1 VTGDSRLHF
10 AVLGAF
16 GVKRDGQEVDLGPRL
31 QRTLLAILVVE
42 AGHVV
47 PVDRLL
53 DLLWRDEPP
62 AAAIASVQAYVS
74 QLRRVLEPSR
84 APRAP
89 ARVLVTQDPGYVLRV
104 ADSQVDAFR
113 FQALARQAHDDL
125 AAGQPVAAA
134 TRLEDAFALWQGDP
148 LAEFAGESWAMPAVA
163 RLSEAHDLAAE
174 DRIDAWLAL
183 GRHAEAAAEL
193 EAMVGARPLRERR
206 WGQLIVATYRCG
218 RQADGLRAYQ
228 RCRAVLAEE
237 LGLEPGP
244 ELRRLEAAV
253 LAQDPSLDWQPDPAA
268 VTAPAPLVPAGAG
281 PVGAQPAAGVPP
293 VPSPVGRDAEL
304 AHLRDAF
311 RRTAAGHG
319 GAVVLVGE
327 PGAGKTTL
335 AEAAAQ
341 IAGGADFTCA
351 WGRCLD
357 AASTPAFWP
366 WSQVLR
372 ALPDGLRVQAA
383 RQRLDGDI
391 ADNADITSIGEDSAR
406 QFRAYQAVAAAFGE
420 AAIGAPVLAV
430 IDDLHAADDAS
441 LALLQL
447 LSGDL
452 HRLRVLL
459 LFTARDTESSRPLGQ
474 ALGELLRH
482 PGAERLAVGA
492 LDPADVAALVERL
505 TAEPPHAGVVAAL
518 MDRTGGNPFY
528 TTELVR
534 LISSEHRRQPLTVG
548 DVRAHDVPS
557 GIRDVLLRR
566 VGRLPE
572 DTRSLL
578 VVAAVAGRE
587 LQPDLLEHVT
597 GIDTEHLLLNLE
609 PAIAAGLVTTAEGGW
624 GFRFRHPLI
633 HESLYASVGRVER
646 ARLHAR
652 VAAALEQIS
661 SANAVD
667 VVQLAYHYLSAG
679 PFGDPAKA
687 VKYARAA
694 GAQAVRQGA
703 WQDAARHLEQA
714 LTAVS
719 PALPGADGIRCDV
732 LVELGHARRSGGM
745 IPEAQR
751 AFNESISLADRISD
765 EDRVLAAAVAF
776 GAPQLWGSR
785 EWGETD
791 PRLIALL
798 EGQLARIGDRDPAR
812 RVRVLAT
819 LTMELYSDETAFRGW
834 SYANEALDIA
844 RRLGDPEELGIA
856 VSAYLFSAGELTDHV
871 PQLRA
876 ILDEMLQGSEGDLT
890 PQVQAIMLARLL
902 TERIRSGELAR
913 FDAEFAHAWRLAA
926 DVLHSPEL
934 QMALRLVEACRY
946 FVAGDVDR
954 GAALMESCY
963 QAQLNLITDDREPG
977 RFLLDSCRMLLTGTL
992 ADHAEQIAAR
1002 LDRPDHPSIPH
1013 LAAPAAAL
1021 GFAQR
1026 GDLERARQ
1034 IASRWFAPPPR
1045 SFTWM
1050 QAIAYWA
1057 QVAAMLGVPDPGWL
1071 YDRLAP
1077 HAGEVAIV
1085 GMVTDGGGAVDS
1097 LLAGLAL
1104 RLGRLDEAAEHAQAG
1119 LALDTRVGSRIWIDR
1134 TTDLINR
1141 IAAARA
1147 HAVSRDQIA
1156 AAGHGETVSAAR
1168 PIRAVAGAPDPFE
1181 LSARELEV
1189 ARLVA
1194 DGLSNPAIASALFIS
1209 VPTVK
1214 THVSHILAKLGL
1226 ESRVQLAS
1234 WVAGHNAGPPAPA
1247 RG

>member
-1 VTGDSRLHF
+1 MAEMTGDSRLHF

-16 GVKRDGQEVDLGPRL
+16 RVDRDGREVDLGPRL
-31 QRTLLAILVVE
+31 QRALLAILVVE
-42 AGHVV
+42 AGHAV
-47 PVDRLL
+47 PVDRPI
-53 DLLWRDEPP
+53 DLLRRDKPP
-62 AAAIASVQAYVS
+62 AAAIASVQAYIS
-74 QLRRVLEPSR
+74 QLRRVLEPGR
-84 APRAP
+84 PARAP
-89 ARVLVTQDPGYVLRV
+89 AQVLVTQDPGYVLRA
-104 ADSQVDAFR
+104 ADDQVDALR
-113 FQALARQAHDDL
+113 FQALARHAHNDL
-125 AAGQPVAAA
+125 ADGQPAAA
-134 TRLEDAFALWQGDP
+134 AADLEAALTLWRGGP
-148 LAEFAGESWAMPAVA
+148 LPEFANEPWAVPVVA
-163 RLSEAHDLAAE
+163 RLVEAHDLAAE
-174 DRIDAWLAL
+174 DLIDAWLAL
-183 GRHAEAAAEL
+183 GRHAQAAAEL
-193 EAMVGARPLRERR
+193 EAMVEARPRRERR
-206 WGQLIVATYRCG
+206 WGQLIIATYRCG
-218 RQADGLRAYQ
+218 RQADALHAYR
-228 RCRAVLAEE
+228 RCRTVMAGE

-244 ELRRLEAAV
+244 ELRHLEAAV
-253 LAQDPSLDWQPDPAA
+253 LAHDPSLGWQPDPAV
-268 VTAPAPLVPAGAG
+268 VTAPAPPVPARAR
-281 PVGAQPAAGVPP
+281 PAGAQPAGGEPS
-293 VPSPVGRDAEL
+293 VPSLVGRDAEL
-304 AHLRDAF
+304 VHLRDMF
-311 RRTAAGHG
+311 RRAASGHG

-335 AEAAAQ
+335 AEAAAH
-341 IAGGADFTCA
+341 IADGAEFTCA

-372 ALPDGLRVQAA
+372 ALPDGPLAEAA
-383 RQRLDGDI
+383 RQRLDGEV
-391 ADNADITSIGEDSAR
+391 AGEEEESAR
-406 QFRAYQAVAAAFGE
+406 QFRAYEAVAAAFGE
-420 AAIGAPVLAV
+420 ASSGAPVLAV
-430 IDDLHAADDAS
+430 VDDLHAADDAS

-447 LSGDL
+447 LAGDV
-452 HRLRVLL
+452 HRMAVLL
-459 LFTARDTESSRPLGQ
+459 LFTVRDTELSRPLGQ

-482 PGAERLAVGA
+482 PGAERVPICAFE
-492 LDPADVAALVERL
+492 PADVAALVERL
-505 TAEPPHAGVVAAL
+505 TAEPPQEGVVAAL

-534 LISSEHRRQPLTVG
+534 LISSEHRCQPLAAD

-566 VGRLPE
+566 AGRLPE
-572 DTRSLL
+572 DTQSLL

-587 LQPDLLEHVT
+587 IQPGLLEHLT
-597 GIDTEHLLLNLE
+597 GIDAEQLLLDLE

-624 GFRFRHPLI
+624 GFQFGHPLI
-633 HESLYASVGRVER
+633 HESLYASLGRVDR

-652 VAAALEQIS
+652 VAAALEDIS
-661 SANAVD
+661 SASAAD
-667 VVQLAYHYLSAG
+667 VVQLAHHYLSAG

-687 VKYARAA
+687 VTYAREA

-719 PALPGADGIRCDV
+719 PALPDADAIRCDV
-732 LVELGHARRSGGM
+732 LVELGHARRSGGL
-745 IPEAQR
+745 IREAQA
-751 AFNESISLADRISD
+751 AFQESISLADRIGD

-798 EGQLARIGDRDPAR
+798 ERQLNRIGDSDPAR
-812 RVRVLAT
+812 QIRVLAT

-834 SYANEALDIA
+834 GYANEALDIA
-844 RRLGDPEELGIA
+844 RRLGQPEELGIA

-876 ILDEMLQGSEGDLT
+876 ILDEMLQGSHADLT

-902 TERIRSGELAR
+902 TERIRSGELTR

-934 QMALRLVEACRY
+934 QMALRLVEVCRY
-946 FVAGDVDR
+946 FVAGDVER
-954 GAALMESCY
+954 GAGLMESCY

-992 ADHAEQIAAR
+992 ADHAERIAAR

-1034 IASRWFAPPPR
+1034 IAARWFTPPPR
-1045 SFTWM
+1045 SWTRM
-1050 QAIAYWA
+1050 QPIAYWA
-1057 QVAAMLGVPDPGWL
+1057 QVATILGVPDPAWL
-1071 YDRLAP
+1071 YDQLAP
-1077 HAGEVAIV
+1077 HAAELAIV

-1104 RLGRLDEAAEHAQAG
+1104 HRGRLDEAAEHARAG
-1119 LALDTRVGSRIWIDR
+1119 LALETRVGSQIWINR

-1141 IAAARA
+1141 IGAAHE
-1147 HAVSRDQIA
+1147 HALSRDQA
-1156 AAGHGETVSAAR
+1156 AAAVRGDTIPATVQT
-1168 PIRAVAGAPDPFE
+1168 PAVTAEDAFE
-1181 LSARELEV
+1181 LSERELEV

-1234 WVAGHNAGPPAPA
+1234 WVAGHDLDPRTPAH
-1247 RG
+1247 G